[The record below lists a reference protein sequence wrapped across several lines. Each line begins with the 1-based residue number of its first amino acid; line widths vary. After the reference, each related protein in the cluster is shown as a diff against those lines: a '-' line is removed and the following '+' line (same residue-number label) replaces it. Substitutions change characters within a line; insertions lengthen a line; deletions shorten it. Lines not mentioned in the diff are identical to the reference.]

1 MIDVPGITL
10 IRKDRSNSNGV
21 RGGGVAL
28 YIDNEIYVKPR
39 LDLSNSSFEC
49 LWAVLRP
56 KWLPRKISRLAV
68 AVVYLPPSMSL
79 EDLELFYDFFFDC
92 YYKLISESSNTS
104 FIVADD
110 FNPATNRFQPKYIE
124 KQCHLKQIVKEPS
137 RGANILDLIPRKSL
151 PPLPLLITQLLFGTL
166 NPGGQKRTPRE
177 N

>member
-1 MIDVPGITL
+1 M
-10 IRKDRSNSNGV
+10 
-21 RGGGVAL
+21 

-39 LDLSNSSFEC
+39 LDFLNSSFEC
-49 LWAVLRP
+49 LRP
-56 KWLPRKISRLAV
+56 KWFSPRKISRLAVVYLYV

-79 EDLELFYDFFFDC
+79 EDLELFYDHFFDC
-92 YYKLISESSNTS
+92 YDKLIFESSNTS
-104 FIVADD
+104 FIVAGD

-166 NPGGQKRTPRE
+166 NPGSQKRTPRE